1 MELGLGNRTALVTGS
16 HRGTG
21 QIIAK
26 HLLAEGCRVLVH
38 GFTEEQATAAVATL
52 GAGSPVHFDPTS
64 AAVAADLAQLTAAYT
79 IDILINNY
87 GNADQGRWQQLE
99 TADWYRAYEHNAL
112 ASVRLID
119 ALLPGM
125 RERGWG
131 RIINLGTVGSTRP
144 NVARPHYYAAKGALA
159 NLTQSLAQAVAG
171 SGVTVNLVSPGLIR
185 TPEVEAASIARA
197 ERRGEPTEWA
207 AVEAELAKDIPLGR
221 ISTREDI
228 ADAVLFLASA
238 RAGGIHGLNLRLD
251 GGQLGLVQ

>member
-1 MELGLGNRTALVTGS
+1 MELGLENRTALVTGS
-16 HRGTG
+16 YRGTG
-21 QIIAK
+21 QIIAGQ
-26 HLLAEGCRVLVH
+26 LLAEGCRVLVH
-38 GFTEEQATAAVATL
+38 GFTEAQASAAVAAL
-52 GAGSPVHFDPTS
+52 GGGVAVHFDPTS
-64 AAVAADLAQLTAAYT
+64 DAVAADLKQLLAEYP

-87 GNADQGRWQQLE
+87 GNADQGHWQQLT

-119 ALLPGM
+119 ALLPPM

-131 RIINLGTVGSTRP
+131 RIIYLGTVGSTRP

-185 TPEVEAASIARA
+185 TPEVEAAYIGRA
-197 ERRGEPTEWA
+197 ERRGEPSDWA
-207 AVEAELAKDIPLGR
+207 AVEAKLARDIPLGR
-221 ISTREDI
+221 ISTREDV
-228 ADAVLFLASA
+228 ADAVLFLASE